1 MADAEMT
8 QMTYKVLVTEP
19 LAPQGLERL
28 RAYPDIEVDIH
39 LGLTSE
45 ELVYTIPPYHGLII
59 RSGTRVT
66 KAVIDA
72 AASLR
77 VIGRAGVGVDN
88 IDVDAATKQGVVV
101 MNTPG
106 GSNVT
111 TAEHALSLLFALARH
126 IPQANAAVKGGRW
139 EREKFTGSEICNKV
153 LGIIGLGNIG
163 SIVAERALGL
173 KMRVIAYDPF
183 VTPEHAAKL
192 RVELVPLDELYA
204 HADFITVHTPLTK
217 ETRGLIGAAAFAKM
231 KKGVRIINC
240 ARGGIV
246 DEEALL
252 QAIRHGTVAG
262 AALDVFAQEP
272 PPADHPLLRLEQVI
286 CTPHLG
292 AATDEA
298 QINVAVAIADQVAH
312 FLTRGVIQ
320 NAVNFPALTAKEL
333 AILQPYLVL
342 GEKLGSFLAQIITGA
357 PLEVQVE
364 YSGEVVDYDIT
375 PATAAV
381 LRGLLSPVLE
391 APVNYVNAPLIAR
404 ERGIRIV
411 ESRSSRPSDFLN
423 SVTVR
428 VVTEAETNTVEGA
441 VFSNNAVRLVRVN
454 DFYLEAVLDG
464 YILMLHNRDVPGVVG
479 AVGTLLGQRGINIA
493 SLELGRERIGG
504 MAISLFHVD
513 GQVPSEVLAELRTLE
528 PIIAAQQI
536 RLS

>member
-1 MADAEMT
+1 MSH
-8 QMTYKVLVTEP
+8 KVLVTDH
-19 LAPQGLERL
+19 LASQGLERL
-28 RAYPDIEVDIH
+28 QAAPDIAADIRP
-39 LGLTSE
+39 GLTSE
-45 ELVYTIPPYHGLII
+45 ELARVISSYHGLII
-59 RSGTRVT
+59 RSGTRIT
-66 KAVIDA
+66 KTEMKGATN
-72 AASLR
+72 LR
-77 VIGRAGVGVDN
+77 VIGRAGIGVDN
-88 IDVDAATKQGVVV
+88 IDVEAATKQGIVV

-106 GSNVT
+106 GNNVT
-111 TAEHALSLLFALARH
+111 TAEHALSLLLALARN
-126 IPQANAAVKGGRW
+126 IPQANAALKAGQW
-139 EREKFTGSEICNKV
+139 EREKFTGSEISNKI
-153 LGIIGLGNIG
+153 LGVIGLGNIG

-183 VTPEHAAKL
+183 VTPESAAKL
-192 RVELVPLDELYA
+192 RVELVSLDELYA

-217 ETRGLIGAAAFAKM
+217 ETRGLIGTAAFAKM
-231 KKGVRIINC
+231 KRGVRLINC

-246 DEEALL
+246 DEGALL
-252 QAIRHGTVAG
+252 QAITNGLVAG
-262 AALDVFAQEP
+262 AALDVFVEEP
-272 PPADHPLLRLEQVI
+272 PPPTHPLLQLDQVI

-312 FLTRGVIQ
+312 FLTHGVIQ
-320 NAVNFPALTAKEL
+320 NAVNFPALTAKML
-333 AILQPYLVL
+333 ALLQPYLVL
-342 GEKLGSFLAQIITGA
+342 GEKLGGFLAQVIIGA

-364 YSGEVVDYDIT
+364 YSGEIVEYDVT

-391 APVNYVNAPLIAR
+391 SPINYVNAPLIAR
-404 ERGIRIV
+404 ERGIRVV

-428 VVTEAETNTVEGA
+428 VLGETSVNTVEGA

-464 YILMLHNRDVPGVVG
+464 HILMLHNRDVPGVVG

-528 PIIAAQQI
+528 PIVSAQQI
-536 RLS
+536 RL

>member
-1 MADAEMT
+1 MT
-8 QMTYKVLVTEP
+8 QMKYRVLVTDP

-28 RAYPDIEVDIH
+28 RTYPDLVVDTSV
-39 LGLTSE
+39 GLTSA
-45 ELVYTIPPYHGLII
+45 ELSRVIPPYHGLIV

-66 KAVIDA
+66 KMVIEA
-72 AASLR
+72 ATNLR
-77 VIGRAGVGVDN
+77 VIGRAGIGVDN
-88 IDVDAATKQGVVV
+88 IDVEAATKQGIVV

-106 GSNVT
+106 GNNVT
-111 TAEHALSLLFALARH
+111 TAEHALSLLLALARN
-126 IPQANAAVKGGRW
+126 IPQANAALKSGRW
-139 EREKFTGSEICNKV
+139 EREKFTGSEICNKT
-153 LGIIGLGNIG
+153 LGVIGLGNIG

-173 KMRVIAYDPF
+173 KMRVVAYDPF

-192 RVELVPLDELYA
+192 RVELVDLDELYA
-204 HADFITVHTPLTK
+204 RADFITVHTPLTK
-217 ETRGLIGAAAFAKM
+217 ETRGLIGATAFARM
-231 KKGVRIINC
+231 KKGVRLINC

-246 DEEALL
+246 DEAALA
-252 QAIRHGTVAG
+252 QAIRDGIVAG

-272 PPADHPLLRLEQVI
+272 PPPDHPLLQLEQVI

-298 QINVAVAIADQVAH
+298 QINVAVTIADQVGR
-312 FLTRGVIQ
+312 FLTHGVIQ
-320 NAVNFPALTAKEL
+320 NAVNFPSLTAKLL

-342 GEKLGSFLAQIITGA
+342 GEKLGSFLAQILTGA

-364 YSGEVVDYDIT
+364 YSGEVVAYDVT
-375 PATAAV
+375 PVTAAV

-391 APVNYVNAPLIAR
+391 TPVNYVNAPLIAR
-404 ERGIRIV
+404 ERGIRVV

-428 VVTEAETNTVEGA
+428 VVTEAETHTLEGA
-441 VFSNNAVRLVRVN
+441 VFSNKAVRLVRVN

-493 SLELGRERIGG
+493 SLELGRERVGG

-513 GQVPSEVLAELRTLE
+513 GQVPPDVLAELQMLE
-528 PIIAAQQI
+528 PIVSAQQI